1 MSMPKVP
8 VMPPHDNIK
17 FLLVDDIEENLLAL
31 EALLQRDGLE
41 LIRARSGREAL
52 ELLLVHDFALALLDV
67 QMPEMDGFELAEM
80 MRGTERTR
88 RIPIIFLTA
97 VATDERRRFRGY
109 ESGAVDYLLK
119 PLDPQMLKNKVGVFF
134 ELACQ
139 RQELAHQRDEL
150 QDAARKL
157 ANALARL
164 QAHHD
169 NSPLGVVEF
178 DPDFRVI
185 SWSKGAERMFGW
197 SADEVVGKSVFDLDW
212 LHEEGIDH
220 FAASAEEMKRGKR
233 LRNIQHQ
240 RNNCKNGN
248 VIDTEWYVSALR
260 DSLGNLASVNVQ
272 ILDVTER
279 KRAEATQEL
288 LIGELNHRVK
298 NTLATVQA
306 IATQTLR
313 HSHDPTDFAANFSGR
328 LQSLARA
335 HSLLSS
341 TNWSG
346 TRLVQLIQDQRH
358 VSAIEESRLS
368 IFGPDVYLP
377 PQLALHLALILHE
390 LTTNAQKHGALSSAK
405 GRIDLNWVFDGET
418 LQLEWNEAVGRPI
431 EPPRSKRGFG
441 TSLIE
446 RSTAAEG
453 GTARCTYG
461 PETMT
466 WVMTFSLSKQSAYST
481 PSYRLDTA
489 HQKQTVKA

>member
-1 MSMPKVP
+1 MSSAGFILAINTFVAAAFALA
-8 VMPPHDNIK
+8 
-17 FLLVDDIEENLLAL
+17 FLVVAYFD
-31 EALLQRDGLE
+31 
-41 LIRARSGREAL
+41 RARSAAYW
-52 ELLLVHDFALALLDV
+52 FALTYASGMLYLTLEFV
-67 QMPEMDGFELAEM
+67 IAAFPSGQLAQVLVFASFLGSLVIFNIGLANKYSVEIPWRRITAVIIASLAIGYAIQILPRTSVSRSFLYQMP
-80 MRGTERTR
+80 
-88 RIPIIFLTA
+88 
-97 VATDERRRFRGY
+97 
-109 ESGAVDYLLK
+109 
-119 PLDPQMLKNKVGVFF
+119 
-134 ELACQ
+134 
-139 RQELAHQRDEL
+139 
-150 QDAARKL
+150 
-157 ANALARL
+157 
-164 QAHHD
+164 
-169 NSPLGVVEF
+169 
-178 DPDFRVI
+178 
-185 SWSKGAERMFGW
+185 
-197 SADEVVGKSVFDLDW
+197 
-212 LHEEGIDH
+212 
-220 FAASAEEMKRGKR
+220 
-233 LRNIQHQ
+233 
-240 RNNCKNGN
+240 
-248 VIDTEWYVSALR
+248 
-260 DSLGNLASVNVQ
+260 
-272 ILDVTER
+272 
-279 KRAEATQEL
+279 
-288 LIGELNHRVK
+288 
-298 NTLATVQA
+298 
-306 IATQTLR
+306 
-313 HSHDPTDFAANFSGR
+313 SHDPTDFAANFSGR